1 MPVKNA
7 LVLIPFLFFSYIGIS
22 ADYEAIYN
30 FQKSMKF
37 NDSIQP
43 ILSREVIYFALK
55 NEIQIWVTGAEK
67 VDVKNKEVKK
77 IDDYGT
83 FVITVVSPR
92 LKILNLEIEAV
103 FPDRSI
109 REYKVPIKVK
119 IADRPYVEINGFNGK
134 QTLSIEKLR
143 NAEITVSMK
152 DPFFDNRLKVHS
164 FKIYMEGKVL
174 NVNSNTI
181 DDQTFELIKTSNA
194 EVLNITNVSF
204 SVGLNLS
211 ICKTYPLTI
220 LIKD

>member
-7 LVLIPFLFFSYIGIS
+7 LVLIPFLFFSFIGIS
-22 ADYEAIYN
+22 ADYEATYN
-30 FQKSMKF
+30 FQKSIKF

-55 NEIQIWVTGAEK
+55 NEIQIWVPGAEK

-77 IDDYGT
+77 IDDYGA
-83 FVITVVSPR
+83 FEITRVSPR
-92 LKILNLEIEAV
+92 QKILNLEIEAV

-181 DDQTFELIKTSNA
+181 DDQTFKLIKTSNA